1 PIRNG
6 CWEVGDGC
14 DEGVEH
20 ANKKIDV
27 YVTKEL
33 VAVVKERVCLGFS
46 SWISR
51 DFDLEKPTMTE
62 EQDLN
67 LTFSGCGFL
76 GIYHLGVVSCLKEN
90 APALL
95 KRVKCYGG
103 ASAGSFAAI
112 ALLLDLNVSDSA
124 EFVIRLAK
132 RAHSLTLGP
141 LHPSFNVVRTLRRSF
156 ERILPEN
163 AHELASGRL
172 HISLTRVSDLK
183 NVIVSEF
190 FSKEDLVEIH
200 LDVSYSRMSASPIEY
215 HFLYLHK
222 TLFRHMK
229 LHNKITI
236 FTCGHIQNALSSL
249 NSWWPLSI
257 LTSTFSLM
265 TWVYFEDAVSSA
277 EQLLPPTFPNTE
289 RNICMQAIKAGKKYP
304 DMLKDGIV
312 RKPSMSQYLPTSWSK
327 SGRCHNYSSSSMS
340 AYSTCSS
347 GEGEVFSSS
356 SSESDENETE
366 IIEQEGESKL
376 TLILHHTSEAINEA
390 ELWSCY
396 FIRRVFWVFKLAAKP
411 CVISLKQISHLAH
424 IIVESLPKVEK
435 TGNQFLDDLLAM
447 IYMVIHTYQD
457 KHQVHVHCWYVN
469 CPLSNSSLFVSF
481 IDGSGVSSAEEST
494 PSSGYAGCP
503 AGYPQALEAFNERS
517 THAIATLTSDED
529 SDIEV
534 LVGSFSMSFDDA
546 TQILLERAMKL
557 QGDIIAEGESDDGF
571 ISLVS
576 ESLGRWEDEGG
587 ACSKVLSPVDDYVVL
602 DGYETDVDSEL
613 TMEDTQD
620 FNLTF
625 SGCGFLGIYHIGVM
639 ACLKENAVDFLKRV
653 QCFGGASAGAFAA
666 IGLVVD
672 LDISEVT
679 ESVIRLSKRAKSFSL
694 GPLHPSFQI
703 VKTVRR
709 AFEKMLP
716 DNAHEIASGKL
727 HISLTRVPDLQNVI
741 VSKFF
746 SKEDLIEAL
755 VATSFVPLYSGI
767 LPAVFRGKYY
777 VDGGISDN
785 LPQHFKEGETI
796 TVSPFSGES
805 DICPRDTSSNDVHI
819 ELKNTSMQFTLHNFY
834 RFSCALFPPNEDV
847 MSDICRQG
855 YRDTLRFLKE
865 HYPDT
870 LTKMT
875 LRSPSTSLSLPPNKL
890 SSSSGHCT
898 YCGHGSS
905 GPMGSQEGLVCSF
918 CGNGVR
924 EQVSSP
930 TEEVEE
936 GESKLSR
943 VLCDARNNA
952 LKERELW
959 SCIVIRRSI
968 HLVKVLSKPCVIT
981 VQQFL
986 TMLKM

>member
-1 PIRNG
+1 
-6 CWEVGDGC
+6 
-14 DEGVEH
+14 
-20 ANKKIDV
+20 
-27 YVTKEL
+27 
-33 VAVVKERVCLGFS
+33 
-46 SWISR
+46 
-51 DFDLEKPTMTE
+51 MTE

-190 FSKEDLVEIH
+190 FSKEDLVEALLASSYVPFYSGILPARFRGRYYVDGGISDNLPQH
-200 LDVSYSRMSASPIEY
+200 FKEGETITVSPFSGESDICPKDGSSNDAHIDFHNTSMQFTLQNLYRCSRAFFPPKQEALFDMCKHGY
-215 HFLYLHK
+215 RDTLRFLKEH
-222 TLFRHMK
+222 
-229 LHNKITI
+229 
-236 FTCGHIQNALSSL
+236 
-249 NSWWPLSI
+249 
-257 LTSTFSLM
+257 
-265 TWVYFEDAVSSA
+265 
-277 EQLLPPTFPNTE
+277 
-289 RNICMQAIKAGKKYP
+289 YP

-356 SSESDENETE
+356 SSESEENETE
-366 IIEQEGESKL
+366 IIEEEGESKL

-457 KHQVHVHCWYVN
+457 KHQVHVHCWK
-469 CPLSNSSLFVSF
+469 PSGAAMLPGPQHE
-481 IDGSGVSSAEEST
+481 DGSGVSTAEEST

-503 AGYPQALEAFNERS
+503 ASYPQALEAFNERS

-546 TQILLERAMKL
+546 AQILLERAMKL

-587 ACSKVLSPVDDYVVL
+587 ACSKVVSPVDDYVVL

-613 TMEDTQD
+613 SNYEELQ
-620 FNLTF
+620 
-625 SGCGFLGIYHIGVM
+625 
-639 ACLKENAVDFLKRV
+639 
-653 QCFGGASAGAFAA
+653 Q
-666 IGLVVD
+666 
-672 LDISEVT
+672 
-679 ESVIRLSKRAKSFSL
+679 SL
-694 GPLHPSFQI
+694 
-703 VKTVRR
+703 
-709 AFEKMLP
+709 
-716 DNAHEIASGKL
+716 
-727 HISLTRVPDLQNVI
+727 
-741 VSKFF
+741 
-746 SKEDLIEAL
+746 
-755 VATSFVPLYSGI
+755 
-767 LPAVFRGKYY
+767 
-777 VDGGISDN
+777 
-785 LPQHFKEGETI
+785 
-796 TVSPFSGES
+796 
-805 DICPRDTSSNDVHI
+805 
-819 ELKNTSMQFTLHNFY
+819 
-834 RFSCALFPPNEDV
+834 
-847 MSDICRQG
+847 
-855 YRDTLRFLKE
+855 
-865 HYPDT
+865 
-870 LTKMT
+870 
-875 LRSPSTSLSLPPNKL
+875 
-890 SSSSGHCT
+890 
-898 YCGHGSS
+898 
-905 GPMGSQEGLVCSF
+905 
-918 CGNGVR
+918 
-924 EQVSSP
+924 
-930 TEEVEE
+930 
-936 GESKLSR
+936 
-943 VLCDARNNA
+943 
-952 LKERELW
+952 
-959 SCIVIRRSI
+959 
-968 HLVKVLSKPCVIT
+968 
-981 VQQFL
+981 
-986 TMLKM
+986 